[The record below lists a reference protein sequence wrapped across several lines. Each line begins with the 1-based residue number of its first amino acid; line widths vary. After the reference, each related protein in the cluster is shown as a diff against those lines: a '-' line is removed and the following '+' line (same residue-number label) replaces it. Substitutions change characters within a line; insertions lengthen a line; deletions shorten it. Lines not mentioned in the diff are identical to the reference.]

1 MIIMKKSKVTD
12 GSLFAGAGGIRK
24 GFENAGASLVW
35 ANEMD
40 KNAIITY
47 KENFSH
53 KLIEGDIHDFTDK
66 DKIKIFDDVDIITS
80 GFPCQAFSIAGYRK
94 GFDDPRG
101 NLFFETAKI
110 IEKIRPKA
118 YLLENVKNLVTHD
131 NGKTFEIIR
140 DTMVNKLNYSF
151 IPFILNSKDYGDVPQ
166 TRERIYVIGFKNEA
180 KHENFSEKN
189 GIYNFRNDKLYREEL
204 KERGIT
210 GIKTLDFRIPKPKIL
225 RKRIE
230 DILENKIEEE
240 YFYYTNKSKYF
251 NQFEEEVASKDTIYQ
266 WRRVYLRENKNKLC
280 PTLTANMGT
289 GGHNVPII
297 KDDYGIRKL
306 TPLECFRFQGFP
318 KDYILPGIAR
328 SHLYK
333 QAGNSVTVSVIERI
347 AKEIL
352 KVL

>member
-1 MIIMKKSKVTD
+1 M
-12 GSLFAGAGGIRK
+12 
-24 GFENAGASLVW
+24 
-35 ANEMD
+35 
-40 KNAIITY
+40 
-47 KENFSH
+47 
-53 KLIEGDIHDFTDK
+53 
-66 DKIKIFDDVDIITS
+66 
-80 GFPCQAFSIAGYRK
+80 
-94 GFDDPRG
+94 
-101 NLFFETAKI
+101 
-110 IEKIRPKA
+110 
-118 YLLENVKNLVTHD
+118 
-131 NGKTFEIIR
+131 
-140 DTMVNKLNYSF
+140 
-151 IPFILNSKDYGDVPQ
+151 
-166 TRERIYVIGFKNEA
+166 
-180 KHENFSEKN
+180 
-189 GIYNFRNDKLYREEL
+189 
-204 KERGIT
+204 
-210 GIKTLDFRIPKPKIL
+210 